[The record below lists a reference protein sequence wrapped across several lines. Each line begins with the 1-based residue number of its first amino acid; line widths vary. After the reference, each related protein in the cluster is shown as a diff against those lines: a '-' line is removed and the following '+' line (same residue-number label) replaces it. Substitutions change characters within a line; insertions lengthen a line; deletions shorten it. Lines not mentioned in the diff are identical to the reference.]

1 VKRHD
6 GDEEKRKKGG
16 KPLKDASPS
25 SGDGEFQ
32 RNKCSRRMDIENKL
46 KFK

>member
-1 VKRHD
+1 MK
-6 GDEEKRKKGG
+6 KKGKRG
-16 KPLKDASPS
+16 KLLKDASLS

-32 RNKCSRRMDIENKL
+32 RNKCSCRMDIENKF

>member
-1 VKRHD
+1 MLSGGD
-6 GDEEKRKKGG
+6 GEKRKRGG
-16 KPLKDASPS
+16 NPLKGVLLS
-25 SGDGEFQ
+25 SRDGEFQ